1 MVIFFAR
8 DRQLPAPQF
17 PAAYTIAVNQQVAR
31 SLGIEL
37 SSPEAIRSQMDKM
50 KEGRQ

>member
-1 MVIFFAR
+1 
-8 DRQLPAPQF
+8 
-17 PAAYTIAVNQQVAR
+17 VAR